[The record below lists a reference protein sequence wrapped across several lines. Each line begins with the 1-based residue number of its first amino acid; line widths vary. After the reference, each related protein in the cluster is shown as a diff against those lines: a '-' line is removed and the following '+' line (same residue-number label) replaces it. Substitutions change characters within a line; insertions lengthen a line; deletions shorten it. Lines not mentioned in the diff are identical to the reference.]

1 MLHAY
6 TGPEVTAG
14 AACGMTVICT
24 ATTAVLAI
32 AQLNAGVAA
41 PTGVSV
47 SVEGA
52 WTDAVPALA
61 RVALPEAVMAGI
73 CGGLPLAMPLGL
85 L

>member
-1 MLHAY
+1 VQAY
-6 TGPEVTAG
+6 TGPGVAAG
-14 AACGMTVICT
+14 AADWVTVICT
-24 ATTAVLAI
+24 AAAAVLAI
-32 AQLNAGVAA
+32 TQSKAVLAA

-61 RVALPEAVMAGI
+61 RVARPEAVMAGI
-73 CGGLPLAMPLGL
+73 CGGLPLVMPLAL